1 MSPIEKQ
8 TMQCTV
14 KLILG
19 QSHPV
24 IFSSFVV
31 HTLCVF
37 FKGSRFYFTLFHLH
51 SSPVSIETIPCVP
64 KYSMSLLLKP
74 FETTTEYTVSCFV
87 LCVVSFHFMVLY
99 TIELF
104 ENLVVLHF
112 LPPPLDSPSLLFL
125 PFSIFPSFLL
135 RQRSHFYNLFTVGG
149 LMSSK
154 LPPAVSC
161 VV

>member
-1 MSPIEKQ
+1 M
-8 TMQCTV
+8 
-14 KLILG
+14 G

-74 FETTTEYTVSCFV
+74 FEATTEYTVSFRFMCSIVSFYGIIYNWTFWKPSGAPFPTPSIRFAFV
-87 LCVVSFHFMVLY
+87 VVSP
-99 TIELF
+99 LF
-104 ENLVVLHF
+104 
-112 LPPPLDSPSLLFL
+112 DL
-125 PFSIFPSFLL
+125 PFFSSPLEIPFL
-135 RQRSHFYNLFTVGG
+135 QSVHSWRSYELQITASRFMRSLIV
-149 LMSSK
+149 
-154 LPPAVSC
+154 
-161 VV
+161 